1 MERTLLETQII
12 ELICHGFSNKAIAEK
27 LNMKDS
33 FIKTQ
38 VKNIY
43 KKYDVYKQKN
53 ARIRLVIKYC
63 RETKEN

>member
-1 MERTLLETQII
+1 MEKIPLEKQII
-12 ELICHGFSNKAIAEK
+12 TLICHGLSNKAIAKE

-38 VKNIY
+38 VKDIY
-43 KKYDVYKQKN
+43 KKYGVYKQKN

-63 RETKEN
+63 RETQEH